1 MAADK
6 AEGSPWVRRLR
17 PSPSRAVAGRRLV
30 CFPHAGGAAS
40 YFVPL
45 ARTLS
50 GSPDAAGAGRGG
62 DVQPGAG
69 AGPDDAGAGAGA
81 GIEVL
86 GLQYPGRQDRLS
98 EPALDSIPALVE
110 AIVPELWGWLDRPLA
125 LLGHSMGAIVAFEV
139 ALALEQQGV
148 EPLALFASGRRAPS
162 TWRDEHVHR
171 GGDDRILAE
180 VTRLAGTPSQL
191 FADED
196 VRQMVLPA
204 LRADYKAIETYV
216 WRPGRQLGC
225 PVWALVGETDPL
237 TTVHEAAAWSAHTT
251 APFALRTF
259 PGSHFYFASDP
270 SPLATFLTDKLAVDE
285 DTP

>member
-1 MAADK
+1 MGRSNV
-6 AEGSPWVRRLR
+6 EGSPWVRRLS
-17 PSPSRAVAGRRLV
+17 PSPARGGPRLL

-40 YFVPL
+40 YFAPL
-45 ARTLS
+45 ARALPAST
-50 GSPDAAGAGRGG
+50 DA
-62 DVQPGAG
+62 D
-69 AGPDDAGAGAGA
+69 AGA

-110 AIVPELWGWLDRPLA
+110 AIVPELRGWLDRPFA
-125 LLGHSMGAIVAFEV
+125 LFGHSMGAIVAFEV
-139 ALALEQQGV
+139 ALALEQQDV
-148 EPLALFASGRRAPS
+148 EPLGLLASGRRAPS

-191 FADED
+191 FADDD
-196 VRQMVLPA
+196 VRQMMLPA

-216 WRPGRQLGC
+216 WEPGRPLHC
-225 PVWALVGETDPL
+225 PIWALVGETDPL

-251 APFALRTF
+251 GPFQLRTF
-259 PGSHFYFASDP
+259 PGSHFYFATPTPDLVALLTQI
-270 SPLATFLTDKLAVDE
+270 LAHPPPAG
-285 DTP
+285 